1 MKNIVIFDVRGESIC
16 ACVANIFENQ
26 INTINLTFEAETFE
40 NPKIEIL
47 TQSGSTFYDLSVE
60 NGVAVGEF
68 PWNEIFG
75 DTSTTATC
83 QMRYV
88 DGEKVGIWFIWSLSK
103 TSVPAGMIES
113 GYRTLK
119 VSKRMYLGNTVFD
132 INWVA
137 SELKQVSGANPSQF
151 NVSDDGE
158 ISLKEVE
165 NVTAKKN
172 ENDQIILIGINYTD
186 GTSSINQCVYNA
198 DGDLVQFGDIDIN
211 WGE

>member
-47 TQSGSTFYDLSVE
+47 TQSGSTFYDLSVK

-75 DTSTTATC
+75 DTSTATTC
-83 QMRYV
+83 RMRYV
-88 DGEKVGIWFIWSLSK
+88 DGEKVGTWFIWSLSK
-103 TSVPAGMIES
+103 TTVPAGMIEA

-119 VSKRMYLGNTVFD
+119 VSKRIYLGNTVFD

-137 SELKQVSGANPSQF
+137 SELKQVSGANPSDF
-151 NVSDDGE
+151 SVSDDGE
-158 ISLKEVE
+158 ISLKKVE
-165 NVTAKKN
+165 SVTAAKN
-172 ENDQIILIGINYTD
+172 DNDQVTLIGINYDD

-198 DGDLVQFGDIDIN
+198 DGDLVKFGDIDIN

>member
-1 MKNIVIFDVRGESIC
+1 MRNSVVFDVCGESIC

-26 INTINLTFEAETFE
+26 SNTINLTFEAETFK

-68 PWNEIFG
+68 PWNDIFG
-75 DTSTTATC
+75 DTSTTTTC
-83 QMRYV
+83 RMRYV
-88 DGEKVGIWFIWSLSK
+88 DGEKVGTWFIWSLSK
-103 TSVPAGMIES
+103 TTVPAGMIES

-165 NVTAKKN
+165 SITAKKN

>member
-1 MKNIVIFDVRGESIC
+1 MKNIVIFDVRGECSC

-26 INTINLTFEAETFE
+26 SNTINLTFEAETFE
-40 NPKIEIL
+40 NPKIEVL
-47 TQSGSTFYDLSVE
+47 TQSESTFYNLSVE

-68 PWNEIFG
+68 PWNDIFG
-75 DTSTTATC
+75 DTSTTTTC
-83 QMRYV
+83 RMRYV
-88 DGEKVGIWFIWSLSK
+88 DGEKVGTWFIWSLSK
-103 TSVPAGMIES
+103 TSVPAGMIEA

-119 VSKRMYLGNTVFD
+119 VSKRIYLGNTVFD

-137 SELKQVSGANPSQF
+137 SELKQVNGVNPSQF

-172 ENDQIILIGINYTD
+172 ENDQVILIGINYTD
-186 GTSSINQCVYNA
+186 GTSSINQCVYDS
-198 DGDLVQFGDIDIN
+198 DGNLISFGDIDII
-211 WGE
+211 WS

>member
-26 INTINLTFEAETFE
+26 INTINLTFEAETFK

-103 TSVPAGMIES
+103 TTVPAGMIES

-186 GTSSINQCVYNA
+186 GTSSINQCVYNS
-198 DGDLVQFGDIDIN
+198 DGNLISFGDIDIN
-211 WGE
+211 WS

>member
-16 ACVANIFENQ
+16 ACVANIFENHS
-26 INTINLTFEAETFE
+26 NTINLTFEAETFE

-75 DTSTTATC
+75 DTSTTTTC
-83 QMRYV
+83 RMRYV
-88 DGEKVGIWFIWSLSK
+88 DGEKVGTWFIWSLPK
-103 TSVPAGMIES
+103 TTVPAGMIES

-119 VSKRMYLGNTVFD
+119 VSKRIYLGNTVFD

-186 GTSSINQCVYNA
+186 GTSSINQCVYDS
-198 DGDLVQFGDIDIN
+198 DGNLISFGDIDIN
-211 WGE
+211 WS

>member
-26 INTINLTFEAETFE
+26 SNTINLTFEAETFK

-68 PWNEIFG
+68 PWNDIFG
-75 DTSTTATC
+75 DTSTTTTC
-83 QMRYV
+83 RMRYV
-88 DGEKVGIWFIWSLSK
+88 DGEKVGTWFIWSLSK
-103 TSVPAGMIES
+103 TTVPAGMIES

-198 DGDLVQFGDIDIN
+198 DGDLVQFGDIEIS

>member
-26 INTINLTFEAETFE
+26 SNTINLTFEAETFK

-68 PWNEIFG
+68 PWNDIFG
-75 DTSTTATC
+75 DTSTTTTC
-83 QMRYV
+83 RMRYV
-88 DGEKVGIWFIWSLSK
+88 DGEKVGTWFIWSLSK
-103 TSVPAGMIES
+103 TTVPAGMIES

-119 VSKRMYLGNTVFD
+119 VSKRIYLGNTVFD

-186 GTSSINQCVYNA
+186 GTSSINQCVYDS
-198 DGDLVQFGDIDIN
+198 DGNLISFGDIDIN
-211 WGE
+211 WS

>member
-47 TQSGSTFYDLSVE
+47 TQSGSTFYDLSVK

-75 DTSTTATC
+75 DTSTATTC

-88 DGEKVGIWFIWSLSK
+88 DGEKVGTWFIWSAPK
-103 TSVPAGMIES
+103 TTVPTGMIAA

-119 VSKRMYLGNTVFD
+119 VSKRIYLGNTVFD

-165 NVTAKKN
+165 SVTAKKN
-172 ENDQIILIGINYTD
+172 ENDQVTLIGINYTD
-186 GTSSINQCVYNA
+186 GTSSINQCLYDS
-198 DGDLVQFGDIDIN
+198 DGNLISFGDIDIN